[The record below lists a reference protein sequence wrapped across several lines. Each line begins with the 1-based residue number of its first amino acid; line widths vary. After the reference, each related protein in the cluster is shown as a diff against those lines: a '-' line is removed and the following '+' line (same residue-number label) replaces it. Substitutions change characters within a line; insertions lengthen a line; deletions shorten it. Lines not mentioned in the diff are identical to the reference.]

1 MDYNDKKNIL
11 FSYKLFLLVT
21 IKIHFYNK
29 IDSQSNFS
37 QKTVNDCIIFNLLP
51 LFLKLVIKIE
61 KTTYRMKRINLTSL
75 ALLTALSVCL
85 SANAQTVASYT
96 GKKGKLSEPEL
107 QRWSHLDL
115 AKDSVPGMSVDK
127 AYAELLK
134 GKKGVKVIVGIVDSG
149 VDIDHEDLKSVIWT
163 NKKEIAGNGKDDDK
177 NGFIDDIHGWNFLGD
192 VVHETLE
199 MTRIIKKADDG
210 SAAYKSALA
219 AYDKKYDEALKGKEL
234 VDFLMENDKAIQTYL
249 KKESYTIEDLNGIVT
264 TDPNLNRSKMVG
276 IQLITNSGPNFRS
289 EIKEYSDQIYND
301 LNYNLNK
308 EFDGRKAVG
317 DNPEDIK
324 STKYGNNIVYGPDKE
339 EALHGTHVAGIIAQV
354 RGNGIGGDGVAD
366 NVEIMA
372 VRAVPDGDEYDKDI
386 ALAIRYAVDNG
397 AKVINGSFGKSY
409 SPHKQWV
416 YDAIKYAE
424 KKDVLFVHAA
434 GNDGDNIDLP
444 EHANYPNDSEDNT
457 KEFAS
462 NVLTVGALNNQYGSN
477 VIAPFSNYGTFN
489 VDVFAPGDEIYATIP
504 NNKYKYLQGTS
515 MASPNAAGVAALI
528 RSYYPKLSAKQVK
541 QILMDSGTPLP
552 ADVVLGE
559 NPNPNTEP
567 VAVPSSKSSKSA
579 KMVNAYNALLMA
591 EKMSK
596 K

>member
-1 MDYNDKKNIL
+1 MKK
-11 FSYKLFLLVT
+11 
-21 IKIHFYNK
+21 
-29 IDSQSNFS
+29 
-37 QKTVNDCIIFNLLP
+37 
-51 LFLKLVIKIE
+51 
-61 KTTYRMKRINLTSL
+61 INLTAS
-75 ALLTALSVCL
+75 ALFVALSLCL
-85 SANAQTVASYT
+85 SANAQTSTAYVA
-96 GKKGKLSEPEL
+96 KKGELKEPEL

-115 AKDSVPGMSVDK
+115 AKDSIPGMSVDK

-149 VDIDHEDLKSVIWT
+149 VDIDHEDLKAVVWT
-163 NKKEIAGNGKDDDK
+163 NKKEIAGNGIDDDK

-192 VVHETLE
+192 AVHETLE
-199 MTRIIKKADDG
+199 MTRIIKKGDDG
-210 SAAYKSALA
+210 SETYKRALA
-219 AYDKKYDEALKGKEL
+219 AYDEKNGKAMKDKQQ
-234 VDFLMENDKAIQTYL
+234 VDFLIATDKAIQKHL
-249 KKESYTIEDLNGIVT
+249 NKENYTIEDLNGIVT
-264 TDPNLNRSKMVG
+264 TDPDLTKSKM
-276 IQLITNSGPNFRS
+276 IMTRILTNAGPTFRA
-289 EIKEYSDQIYND
+289 EIEDYGKYVYDQ

-308 EFDGRKAVG
+308 EFDGRKVLG
-317 DNPEDIK
+317 DNPEDITK
-324 STKYGNNIVYGPDKE
+324 TKYGNNVVYGPDKE

-434 GNDGDNIDLP
+434 GNDGENIDLA
-444 EHANYPNDSEDNT
+444 ENANFPNDSDDNK

-462 NVLTVGALNNQYGSN
+462 NVLTVGALNNKYGQN
-477 VIAPFSNYGTFN
+477 VIAGFSNYGAFN

-541 QILMDSGTPLP
+541 QILMESGTPLP
-552 ADVVLGE
+552 ADVALGE
-559 NPNPNTEP
+559 NPNPNQESVP
-567 VAVPSSKSSKSA
+567 VPSANSSKSA
-579 KMVNAYNALLMA
+579 KMVNAYNALLLA